1 MNNIKLPTNRN
12 FGIVFF
18 LFFLIIALWPLLGGY
33 ELRVWSLGI
42 SFIFLILG
50 IINSKYLSPLNK
62 LWFKFG
68 LMLGSIFAP
77 IVMFLIFFLIVTPI
91 GLFMRV
97 LGKDILRLK
106 KRDKTYWINKKIYDK
121 SSMNNQF

>member
-12 FGIVFF
+12 FGIAFF
-18 LFFLIIALWPLLGGY
+18 LFFLIIGLWPLLGGH

-42 SFIFLILG
+42 SSIFLILG

-68 LMLGSIFAP
+68 LLLGSIFAP
-77 IVMFLIFFLIVTPI
+77 LVMFLIFFLIVTPI

-97 LGKDILRLK
+97 LGKDILRFK
-106 KRDKTYWINKKIYDK
+106 KRDKTY
-121 SSMNNQF
+121 

>member
-18 LFFLIIALWPLLGGY
+18 VFFLIIALWPLLGGY

-42 SFIFLILG
+42 SSIFLILG

-68 LMLGSIFAP
+68 LLLGSIFAP
-77 IVMFLIFFLIVTPI
+77 LVMFLIFFLIVTPI
-91 GLFMRV
+91 GLFMRI

>member
-18 LFFLIIALWPLLGGY
+18 LFFLIIALWPLLGGH

-42 SFIFLILG
+42 SVIFLTLG

-68 LMLGSIFAP
+68 LLLGSIFAP
-77 IVMFLIFFLIVTPI
+77 IVMFLIFFLVVTPI
-91 GLFMRV
+91 GLFMRI

>member
-18 LFFLIIALWPLLGGY
+18 LFFLIIGLWPLLGGH

-42 SFIFLILG
+42 SSIFLILG

-68 LMLGSIFAP
+68 LLLGSIFAP
-77 IVMFLIFFLIVTPI
+77 LVMFLIFFLVVTPI
-91 GLFMRV
+91 GLFMRI